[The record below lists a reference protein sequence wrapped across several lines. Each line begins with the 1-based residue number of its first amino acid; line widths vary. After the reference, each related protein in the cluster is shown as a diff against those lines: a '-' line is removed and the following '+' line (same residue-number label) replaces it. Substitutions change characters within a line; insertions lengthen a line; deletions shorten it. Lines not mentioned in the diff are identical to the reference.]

1 MSLSEQS
8 TEATIREILAHYS
21 DHPPEMLG
29 ALEELNNRLGYL
41 PCAAIESTARH
52 FHVPQFQT
60 YGLATF
66 YSMWHAVT
74 MPVEE
79 AVELCD
85 DGPCHAAG
93 AGAVRRALEEAGV
106 TVRRTSCLGQCAG
119 GPVVRIGERF
129 YRQLTPD
136 TIEAVL
142 AGEEP
147 PPVAVAD
154 EILDIAVDDASHA
167 LLRNAGRTDPSSL
180 EEAVAAGAYEALC
193 KAVSTMTQ
201 QQVLDEIAA
210 SGLQGRGGA
219 GFPTATKMRLTMEGA
234 RSGDGTIYML
244 CDADESEPGTFKDR
258 MLIESDPHRLLEGMA
273 IAAYTI
279 GAHEGYIYIRGKY
292 FRAAALLAQAI
303 RDAEAAGYL
312 GPDVMGCGYPLR
324 ISMHQGAGA
333 YICGEE
339 TALIESLEGKRGEPR
354 VRPPF
359 PTTHGLFG
367 KATLNN
373 NVETLCNLPDIVA
386 HGAAWY
392 RQAGTEK
399 SPGTKLYPISGH
411 VKRRGCL
418 EMPLGQMS
426 LRQVIAGPA
435 GGMRGDAP
443 FKACHVAGAAGAIVG
458 SEFLDVP
465 LDFEAY
471 RAAGAAL
478 STGDLM
484 ILDADAC
491 IVDYVRAVARFFRAE
506 SCGKCTPCRVGTERY
521 LQLLNELASG
531 RGTPG
536 HLDELVR
543 WGKVMSDSSFCGL
556 GQTAS
561 TAAMSALKL
570 FRDEFEA
577 HARGECPVGVCPERG
592 RRGAE
597 R

>member
-1 MSLSEQS
+1 MSSPGPS
-8 TEATIREILAHYS
+8 TEFTIREILSHYS
-21 DHPPEMLG
+21 DHPPEALA
-29 ALEELNNRLGYL
+29 ALEELNSRLGYL

-74 MPVEE
+74 KPVEDV
-79 AVELCD
+79 VELCD

-93 AGAVRRALEEAGV
+93 ADAVCRALEDAGV
-106 TVRRTSCLGQCAG
+106 KVERTSCLGQCAG
-119 GPVVRIGERF
+119 GPVLRRGEHF
-129 YRQLTPD
+129 YRLVTPD
-136 TIEAVL
+136 TVNML
-142 AGEEP
+142 LSGEEP
-147 PPVAVAD
+147 PPYSASD
-154 EILDIAVDDASHA
+154 EILDTAVADPSNA
-167 LLRNAGRTDPSSL
+167 LLRNAGKIDPNSL
-180 EEAVAAGAYEALC
+180 QEAVAAGAYDALC
-193 KAVSTMTQ
+193 KAVSMMTQ
-201 QQVLDEIAA
+201 QQVLDEIAE
-210 SGLQGRGGA
+210 SGLLGRGGA

-234 RSGDGTIYML
+234 QSGDGTIYML

-258 MLIESDPHRLLEGMA
+258 LLMESDPHRLLEGMA

-292 FRAAALLAQAI
+292 FRSAALLAQAI

-312 GPDVMGCGYPLR
+312 GHDIMGCGYDLR
-324 ISMHQGAGA
+324 ISIHQGAGA

-354 VRPPF
+354 VRPPY

-392 RQAGTEK
+392 RETGTAR

-418 EMPLGQMS
+418 EMPLGQMTM
-426 LRQVIAGPA
+426 RQVISGPA
-435 GGMRGDAP
+435 GGMRGDAA

-458 SEFLDVP
+458 PEFLDVP
-465 LDFEAY
+465 LDFESC

-484 ILDADAC
+484 ILDADTC

-521 LQLLNELASG
+521 LQILDDLTSG
-531 RGTPG
+531 RGTAG
-536 HLDELVR
+536 HLDELVH
-543 WGKVMSDSSFCGL
+543 WGKVMVDSSFCGL

-561 TAAMSALKL
+561 TAAMSALAL

-577 HARGECPVGVCPERG
+577 HTRGECPVGVCSGERCEG
-592 RRGAE
+592 GE
-597 R
+597 K